1 MPDKPAGERTEQPTR
16 RRLQKAKE
24 KGRVAVSQELPS
36 AATIIAMVMV
46 MAVTGSTLMH
56 WFVAQIK
63 QGLSGNSAVFTD
75 TKVFIG
81 FVNTKIISSIAA
93 TTPIYLALCVGSVLA
108 CVAVSG
114 LNFAPAAIKL
124 RFEAIDPVRGFK
136 RLFSGRS
143 LVRLIISIAKL
154 LFVSL
159 IVWVYLNSKLETLAS
174 LRWAWS
180 AQIIA
185 VIAKII
191 MGVMIRVCLALIV
204 IAAADVFYQKHRHRQ
219 DLKMTKHELKQE
231 RKDTE
236 GMPEVKARIRRIQI
250 TMARKRMLQE
260 VPKADV
266 VLVNPTHV
274 AVALRYDVQTMEAP
288 ILLAKGADELAEK
301 IRQIATA
308 YGIPVIR
315 RPELARTIY
324 STVKLDGL
332 IPQELYVAIA
342 EVLALIYRLRHRK

>member
-1 MPDKPAGERTEQPTR
+1 MPDRPAGERTEQPTR
-16 RRLQKAKE
+16 RRLRKAKE
-24 KGRVAVSQELPS
+24 KGRVAVSQELP
-36 AATIIAMVMV
+36 AAASIIAMVMV
-46 MAVTGSTLMH
+46 MAITGPGLTH

-63 QGLSGNSAVFTD
+63 QGLSANSSIFAN

-81 FVNTKIISSIAA
+81 FVNTEVVGSIAA
-93 TTPIYLALCVGSVLA
+93 TAPIYLALCVGSVLG
-108 CVAVSG
+108 CIAVSG

-124 RFEAIDPVRGFK
+124 RFDALDPVKNFK
-136 RLFSGRS
+136 KLFSARS
-143 LVRLIISIAKL
+143 VVRLIISVAKL
-154 LFVSL
+154 LFIAL
-159 IVWVYLNSKLETLAS
+159 IVWLYLKSKLETLAL

-185 VIAKII
+185 AIAKII
-191 MGVMIRVCLALIV
+191 MGVMIRICLALVV
-204 IAAADVFYQKHRHRQ
+204 IAAADVFYQKHKHLQ

-231 RKDTE
+231 HKDTE
-236 GMPEVKARIRRIQI
+236 GAPEIKARIRRIQV

-260 VPKADV
+260 VPKANV

-274 AVALRYDVQTMEAP
+274 AVALRYDAQTMEAP
-288 ILLAKGADELAEK
+288 ILVAKGADELAEK

-324 STVKLDGL
+324 STVKLDSP